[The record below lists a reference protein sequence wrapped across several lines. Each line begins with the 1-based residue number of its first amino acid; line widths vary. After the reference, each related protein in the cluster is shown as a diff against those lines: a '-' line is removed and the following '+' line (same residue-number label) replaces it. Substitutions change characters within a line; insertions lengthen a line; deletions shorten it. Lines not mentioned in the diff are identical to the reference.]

1 MPIFN
6 QREILKKI
14 TIANSVQLTTKLIK
28 VFINNLILLL
38 LNNDLSK
45 LKKTVN
51 YIILHYVFKN
61 TICNYAN
68 SNLPKQVKNFLSI
81 KRNDRDGH
89 YFQTTKTRA
98 KNLKKVFD
106 EEEGAKEFTFRVRDR
121 TINIKFSEL
130 IFKPFNAAI
139 KINHPMLQKYSQLLA
154 TYEIQL
160 AKLSLIEFSDLLSK
174 YYIEYSL
181 Y

>member
-61 TICNYAN
+61 TIC
-68 SNLPKQVKNFLSI
+68 KHKCI
-81 KRNDRDGH
+81 H
-89 YFQTTKTRA
+89 T
-98 KNLKKVFD
+98 
-106 EEEGAKEFTFRVRDR
+106 
-121 TINIKFSEL
+121 
-130 IFKPFNAAI
+130 
-139 KINHPMLQKYSQLLA
+139 
-154 TYEIQL
+154 
-160 AKLSLIEFSDLLSK
+160 
-174 YYIEYSL
+174 
-181 Y
+181 